1 MSQHSRRW
9 IAKPG
14 EEEGAPPS
22 AGPAQGNGGGRG
34 RGRGGKLKARPD
46 DRKAPPLAERLW
58 ARTVLE
64 EAVVVVDAAIEA
76 ALVMYRG
83 RRTLLPP
90 ELPVSPL
97 LALARTRQAQR
108 PNAAV
113 LAAVATGKGVPT
125 RGAAK
130 TDVEY
135 ELDKKKRE
143 EDRSRRRK
151 ERDGRKK
158 VEEPPK
164 TEEQLREELERKRRE
179 EEERKKR
186 EEEEQERR
194 RKEDEER
201 RQREEEERK
210 KREEEERLKREEEE
224 RKRAEE
230 ARKVRE
236 AKIALRE
243 SNIHPK
249 PDSNLRGDSSVK
261 RNATFVRKLAKIT
274 EDQKDKLA
282 AEISTLNTSKFIP
295 EAVNVIAQELTVT
308 LKPTDIS
315 ASVHVC
321 SLMHQRYGDFA
332 RHLVPA
338 LVKSYDLPGKTEVDT
353 VRKKRVVLRLL
364 CELYLAG
371 VYTDITVLISIVRDL
386 VNTNG
391 AEFKGDREH
400 FVNTFQ
406 NHLMLVVSFT
416 RVIGDE
422 VLGIVPEKHQF
433 VQAEPLPPLDDTA
446 TPEQK
451 DRLTVMVK
459 NFYKASGELLVE
471 EHKSLRAKE
480 RENNKVLQTRGE
492 LSETDKAIYD
502 KMRKSY
508 DKLQNNVAAF
518 AELLDEEL
526 PALPEEDT
534 TTRIVVADS
543 TQTNKLGARTQEVE
557 PIWNDEDTRSFYED
571 LPQLR
576 VLLPAVLFGDSKK
589 DEAEEK
595 EAAVTTDKE
604 KEGATETTPGGDAGG
619 AKKATAVEDSATAAK
634 EKEEEKMSVGG
645 VTLEE
650 LLHRLPNCV
659 NRDLIDKAAID
670 FCYINTKGNR
680 KKLIKTLFNAPRT
693 QLALLPYYA
702 RLVATLNQ
710 CMKDIGPAL
719 VAMLEEEFNY
729 FMRKKDQMMIETK
742 LKNIRFL
749 GELVKFRV
757 CPLHL
762 IFNCLKECLDDFLH
776 HNIEVACAL
785 LDQCGR
791 FLYRNPETHVRAK
804 NMLDIMMR
812 LKGSKNLDNRLANN
826 VENAYYQ
833 CIPPERPARKEKT
846 IPPMVQYTHK
856 LVYNDLNRHT
866 VKNILKQLRKLPW
879 DTEEAQILDTFV
891 KIHKGKYGNIHV
903 VASLAAALSQYH
915 DVMGTKLNP
924 DFKYQQRRVA
934 EVKYLGELYNY
945 RLIESGTIFYAL
957 YLLLNHAAGD
967 LTLDPPDDCF
977 RIRLICVLLDTCGK
991 YFDRGTSKK
1000 RLDRFLVYF
1009 QRYYLSKQYVPIDI
1023 EFMVSDAMESLR
1035 PKLQRY
1041 QTFEEA
1047 VTETEK
1053 LEKEEEA
1060 AHPPNHYPKGPIYID
1075 KEILHEEEE
1084 EERREVDN
1092 EEEKEADDD
1101 TNTQPANSDVIKD
1114 DEDDEDGDD
1123 SDDEDDEEEEEEDDE
1138 EAQEEKAANG
1148 PNRVE
1153 DRRDPDDEEFER
1165 ALQKM
1170 MRESYEQRRQ
1180 DAKPVNVHT
1189 ELLKPLD
1196 LLGTKKDNVV
1206 KEIGQGEKAMEFRVM
1221 LKRGKERQT
1230 KNVAIPMDCS
1240 LAVLRAQ
1247 QKAEENREHEELK
1260 RRTLAAYDER
1270 AEEEKEID
1278 EMIGSTGLAFSAA
1291 AGRGRGNQKA
1301 RRQQTQSTTQRLLAN
1316 AAKSTAPTSFPA
1328 GGSAAV
1334 RVATEGRKRARA
1346 ETGECRVNAERGHT
1360 AD

>member
-1 MSQHSRRW
+1 M
-9 IAKPG
+9 G
-14 EEEGAPPS
+14 TNGA
-22 AGPAQGNGGGRG
+22 GGGGGGGGRG
-34 RGRGGKLKARPD
+34 NRGGARD
-46 DRKAPPLAERLW
+46 VQRKENAVA
-58 ARTVLE
+58 AR
-64 EAVVVVDAAIEA
+64 AAGEPSA
-76 ALVMYRG
+76 GAG
-83 RRTLLPP
+83 
-90 ELPVSPL
+90 
-97 LALARTRQAQR
+97 
-108 PNAAV
+108 PNAASTK
-113 LAAVATGKGVPT
+113 AERGGARGGGDRQRSGAGKKPT

-915 DVMGTKLNP
+915 DVMGTKLVDTLLRNIVNGLENP

-1075 KEILHEEEE
+1075 KEIRLDSYLNQVHEEEE

-1334 RVATEGRKRARA
+1334 RVAQQAGR
-1346 ETGECRVNAERGHT
+1346 GRGASQDSRRH
-1360 AD
+1360 